1 MNKRELFFRT
11 LAAAIVCAAAAWAW
25 SRLLGPIPTATRIVP
40 SVLLVALAGW
50 WGTAGGRRVTRG
62 IGTLVALGMTFL
74 CGLVLGA
81 MTLSS
86 SNGTA
91 GPSSFFK
98 GVIEGLG
105 ILLTSPVPAPAD
117 AETVTA
123 AIIFSGYLTAIAC
136 VLVWTRAPAT
146 CLIPGFLLFLGAT
159 SLSQGSTESALP
171 SGIIFSFAC
180 LLMLA
185 MVPKSGHRGA
195 ITDGVEF
202 AEPERERSPGRH
214 IFRATVAI
222 SLVAIV
228 FVGYQLALASGLG
241 TSRPPFDPHR
251 SGDYRPK
258 TDVNTVDQVQTWQ
271 TVAQDEK
278 QPIMTVK
285 GKDLTSAMWWATS
298 EAYNGTDW
306 FSRKSYDNVGTSI
319 PYDGPRRTLTR
330 PVSAAIT
337 TSSSLEGPWLPTIH
351 CATTLTGL
359 PIRANSECDI
369 VSRSNVAADA
379 SYKFTSATL
388 APSSMAALINAG
400 NADWRL
406 ATVASELPIGFPA
419 GLAAFADANMD
430 SNDKPFERLLS
441 LANALGTSEFAV
453 SDADTYNAF
462 SYQTI
467 DNLVVSTRR
476 GSQAQYAT
484 AFALMAR
491 YKGFSARLAAGFR
504 LPSPSGGTVT
514 SRQAMVWPEVKMTQ
528 AGWVPFAPGPAA
540 VRVGVPVPK
549 AYKPTPAPAPKPK
562 PTPPPPTPTPTPPT
576 GDSGVPG
583 VVVAALT
590 GLAIL
595 IGWIV
600 LVALWRSRQRRRLEA
615 NPTTSPPRFG
625 PWSWVIAVR
634 LHERLP
640 VPLSPGS
647 TLRGEPLVS
656 LHPTRRGLRR
666 TTAQPSAPAAVEQP
680 TQALVELAGLAQ
692 PALYGPTAPESVDA
706 RAWVLADVDTRTTT
720 RRSITTRLRWW
731 LLPLRI
737 RSADEGTD
745 LTQLPQIR
753 SRPTAINK

>member
-11 LAAAIVCAAAAWAW
+11 LAAAIVCAAGAWAW
-25 SRLLGPIPTATRIVP
+25 SRLLGPIPTATRIIP

-81 MTLSS
+81 MTLDS

-159 SLSQGSTESALP
+159 SLSQGSVESALP

-185 MVPKSGHRGA
+185 IVPKSGHRGA

-202 AEPERERSPGRH
+202 AEPEREHSPGRH

-258 TDVNTVDQVQTWQ
+258 TDVNTVNQVQLWQ

-278 QPIMTVK
+278 EPIMTVK
-285 GKDLTSAMWWATS
+285 GKDLTSAVWWATS
-298 EAYNGTDW
+298 EAYNGSEW
-306 FSRKSYDNVGTSI
+306 FSRKSYDNAGTSI
-319 PYDGPRRTLTR
+319 PYSGARRNLTR
-330 PVSAAIT
+330 SVSASVA
-337 TSSSLEGPWLPTIH
+337 TSSSLDGPWLPTVH

-359 PIRANSECDI
+359 PIRANSECDV
-369 VSRSNVAADA
+369 VSRSNVAAEA
-379 SYKFTSATL
+379 KYSFTSATL

-419 GLAAFADANMD
+419 GLAAFADEHMD

-441 LANALGTSEFAV
+441 LASALGESEFSV
-453 SDADTYNAF
+453 SDMDTYNAF

-467 DNLVVSTRR
+467 DSLVVSSHR

-504 LPSPSGGTVT
+504 LPSPSGGAIT

-562 PTPPPPTPTPTPPT
+562 PTPPAPKPPAPPVEQ
-576 GDSGVPG
+576 SGISGIVMTA
-583 VVVAALT
+583 VVAAAALF
-590 GLAIL
+590 
-595 IGWIV
+595 GWIIF
-600 LVALWRSRQRRRLEA
+600 VALWRSRQRRRLERA
-615 NPTTSPPRFG
+615 PTASPPRFG

-647 TLRGEPLVS
+647 TMRGEPLMS
-656 LHPTRRGLRR
+656 PQPTRRGLRR
-666 TTAQPSAPAAVEQP
+666 STAPTSAPTAGEQP

-692 PALYGPTAPESVDA
+692 PALYGPNGAQSADD
-706 RAWVLADVDTRTTT
+706 RAWALADVDARTATH
-720 RRSITTRLRWW
+720 RSLTTRLRWW

-737 RSADEGTD
+737 RNADEGSD
-745 LTQLPQIR
+745 LTQLPQVR
-753 SRPTAINK
+753 SRPTAGAK